1 LAASRTRIGVLGL
14 TFKENVPDVRNSKV
28 PDIVAELADH
38 GATVLVHDPHVSEEE
53 ARAYFFDHSLRQK
66 PAAAAVLRACPEA
79 WPAIFKARRPLRR
92 AVPRRSGV

>member
-1 LAASRTRIGVLGL
+1 MLCCTHCAAGINTLFFSTLY
-14 TFKENVPDVRNSKV
+14 
-28 PDIVAELADH
+28 LAD
-38 GATVLVHDPHVSEEE
+38 VSEEE

-92 AVPRRSGV
+92 AAPRRSGV